1 MIRGRVVSR
10 VTGHVQ
16 PPSSPAAILRQRQLQ
31 LHQQPTL
38 SSHLHRMLYL
48 QSFELAPTTS
58 LLDGSREKKKNARS
72 YQRIYARWCRDA
84 NRLDNLKK
92 LRFDPSPGDSNSF
105 RSFNANLSSFREI
118 TLSSLFCESCSKIF
132 VHGSIFEFRSRQSR
146 KEAYYALVV
155 VSFLRCNG

>member
-58 LLDGSREKKKNARS
+58 LLDGSREKKKSPLVSADLCSMVPR
-72 YQRIYARWCRDA
+72 RD
-84 NRLDNLKK
+84 RLDNLKK

-132 VHGSIFEFRSRQSR
+132 VHGSIFEFPSRQSR

>member
-58 LLDGSREKKKNARS
+58 LLDGSREKKKCPLVSADLCSMVPR
-72 YQRIYARWCRDA
+72 RD
-84 NRLDNLKK
+84 RLDNLKK

-132 VHGSIFEFRSRQSR
+132 VHGSRSFSSFDRDNRER
-146 KEAYYALVV
+146 KRTTL
-155 VSFLRCNG
+155 

>member
-58 LLDGSREKKKNARS
+58 LLDGSREKKKSPLVSADLCSMVLR
-72 YQRIYARWCRDA
+72 RD
-84 NRLDNLKK
+84 RLDNLKK

-132 VHGSIFEFRSRQSR
+132 VHGSIFEFPSRQSR